1 MRVLPSASTSSVLSA
16 TSAVLLASAQL
27 VAGTLSSSSLQN
39 VLKNT
44 HRSDEYRYPTDF
56 TRGIFPIPVHSHN
69 DYWRDVPFYTGLSH
83 GCASTEADVWLYN
96 GTLYVG
102 HEQSAL
108 TEARTLES
116 LYINPILDVLK
127 RQNPTTRFVTSP
139 TKNGVFDTVS
149 DQTLYFFIDLKTS
162 GPETLNAV
170 IEALQPLRDAGYLTT
185 LKDNKTLTNAPV
197 TIIGTGNTP
206 LELVGPVADRD
217 YFYDAPLAS
226 LNETEYAGVTSLIS
240 PIASADFQSIFGTVS
255 DTDPVFTDEQ
265 LSILRAQIATA
276 KSRGIGARYW
286 DTPYYPIRLRNA
298 VWRELLKEGVGL
310 LNADDLDAV
319 AEFF

>member
-1 MRVLPSASTSSVLSA
+1 MRVLPSAPTSSVLSA
-16 TSAVLLASAQL
+16 TSAALLASAQL
-27 VAGTLSSSSLQN
+27 VAGTSNLQN

-44 HRSDEYRYPTDF
+44 HGSDEYRYPTDF
-56 TRGIFPIPVHSHN
+56 TRGIMPIPVHSHN

-96 GTLYVG
+96 DTLYVRTVG

-108 TEARTLES
+108 TKARTLES

-127 RQNPTTRFVTSP
+127 KQNPTTPFVTSP

-149 DQTLYFFIDLKTS
+149 DQTLYFFIDVKTS
-162 GPETLNAV
+162 GPETWNAV
-170 IEALQPLRDAGYLTT
+170 VSALQPLRDAGYLTT
-185 LKDNKTLTNAPV
+185 LKDNKTITNGPV

-206 LELVGPVADRD
+206 LDLVGPIADRD
-217 YFYDAPLAS
+217 YFYDAPLSS
-226 LNETEYAGVTSLIS
+226 LNDTEYAGVTSLIS
-240 PIASADFQSIFGTVS
+240 PIASDDFQATFGSVS

-265 LSILRAQIATA
+265 LNTLRAQIATA

-298 VWRELLKEGVGL
+298 VWRELLREGVAL